1 MIGPFQRP
9 VDHPVLIP
17 QPQLTFFCP
26 MHGRTVPWAANHTF
40 NPAAVVYQDQIHL
53 LFRAEDGVGDTIG
66 TYTSRVGHA
75 VSTDGLTFDLHP
87 TPVLYPAVDEQQGY
101 EWVGGC
107 EDPRVVQRPD
117 GLFALYYT
125 MWNRGNPVGTPVL
138 ARLGVATSWDL
149 QTWTKH
155 GPIFAQSPM
164 LHQWHKAASVV
175 QEVQDGQLVAA
186 QINGHYWMYWGENAV
201 HLATS
206 PDLVQWT
213 PVLDETGEPLTVIA
227 PRPGKFDSLLTEVG
241 PPAVVTAEGIVLIY
255 NGKNGETA
263 EVMDP
268 MLGPGAYAPGQLL
281 LDKSNPAKVLQRP
294 DAPFLQ
300 PELPFERTGQYQQGT
315 VFTEALV
322 LYKGSWYLYYGTAD
336 TYVGVATA
344 PYQG

>member
-26 MHGRTVPWAANHTF
+26 MHGRTVSWAANHTF

-87 TPVLYPAVDEQQGY
+87 TPVLYPALDEQQGY

-155 GPIFAQSPM
+155 GPIFAQSPV

-175 QEVQDGQLVAA
+175 QEVKDGRLVAA
-186 QINGHYWMYWGENAV
+186 QINGTYWMYWGENAV

-213 PVLDETGEPLTVIA
+213 PVLDEMGAPLTVIA

-241 PPAVVTAEGIVLIY
+241 PPAVVTAEGIILIY

-263 EVMDP
+263 AVMDP
-268 MLGPGAYAPGQLL
+268 TLGPGAYAPGQLL
-281 LDKSNPAKVLQRP
+281 LDKTNPAKVLQRP

-322 LYKGSWYLYYGTAD
+322 LYKERWYLYYGTAD